1 MARNSFSILVILLTI
16 VSGCSTNN
24 SYYLTQANNLLTEQ
38 RIMFGKETSKNNL
51 LSHFPNRI
59 NSDSVSFH
67 SSPPSCPPTFK
78 CSKQFGE
85 IYFIV
90 DTPDYQEE
98 LSNLQSG
105 NIAYKTSYTNNN
117 IIVNLS
123 ELKRDIFPVAKCNKW
138 FANKYPIPYFE
149 SFNFGLGKREEK
161 KIVDGETHYN
171 YTYSIPSDL
180 QVCVIAAEAGDFWKE
195 NCNEKRPESLKEWK
209 HGYSRGIATSE
220 KEKIIVYWTMVW

>member
-1 MARNSFSILVILLTI
+1 MAPNKILVFSSIAL
-16 VSGCSTNN
+16 VVFFSGC
-24 SYYLTQANNLLTEQ
+24 
-38 RIMFGKETSKNNL
+38 FGKKENYFLSKMNSTLKEQKKCFDIDFKKTNL
-51 LSHFPNRI
+51 LSHFPDNI
-59 NSDSVSFH
+59 MNNGISLHV
-67 SSPPSCPPTFK
+67 SPPSCPPSFK
-78 CSKQFGE
+78 CSAQFGN
-85 IYFIV
+85 IYLICKT
-90 DTPDYQEE
+90 DT
-98 LSNLQSG
+98 
-105 NIAYKTSYTNNN
+105 TNNLIHNN
-117 IIVNLS
+117 ILFDAEYLTDSNIVVNLS
-123 ELKRDIFPVAKCNKW
+123 ELRRSIFPVAKCNKW

-220 KEKIIVYWTMVW
+220 KEKIIVYWT